1 MPDSDNQ
8 ADAERVTLLDA
19 LRSLQALIDGA
30 EPTTREREPDARPP
44 SAPVDEAPAEPGA
57 PAPAA
62 ARPANGPPS
71 ARQAAAPAKPTPW
84 DEIPVL
90 DEVAYEPALHAPP
103 APAPPHRAPTPA
115 LGPDSGAAAGVGDG
129 SPWAPVTTAPT
140 AAAPTNIG
148 GDEYP
153 VDGLSTD
160 APRLDPRAMAQR
172 IVALIDARLRDT
184 AGVRVDA
191 DLASDLLRLTERW
204 LREWTA
210 QQERAVSDARETSAP
225 TSSRPPQSDE

>member
-30 EPTTREREPDARPP
+30 EPATREREPDARAP
-44 SAPVDEAPAEPGA
+44 SAPVDETPAEPGV

-62 ARPANGPPS
+62 ARPANGPPP
-71 ARQAAAPAKPTPW
+71 ARQAEAPAKPTPW

-90 DEVAYEPALHAPP
+90 DEVAYEPALRAPRAPRPVHREP
-103 APAPPHRAPTPA
+103 APV
-115 LGPDSGAAAGVGDG
+115 LGPDSDAAAGAGDG
-129 SPWAPVTTAPT
+129 SPRAPVTTAPT
-140 AAAPTNIG
+140 AAAPTHIG
-148 GDEYP
+148 VDEHP
-153 VDGLSTD
+153 IDGHSTD
-160 APRLDPRAMAQR
+160 APLLDPRAMAQQ

-184 AGVRVDA
+184 AGLRVDA
-191 DLASDLLRLTERW
+191 DLASDLRRLTERW

-210 QQERAVSDARETSAP
+210 QQERAVSDAREIPAP
-225 TSSRPPQSDE
+225 SSSRPPQSDE